1 MEEKLN
7 MGKKE
12 RTRGKILAM
21 VVERQITL
29 KQAAKKMQV
38 CYRQAK
44 RIHKR
49 YLEQGDKGLLH
60 KSLGK
65 PSPKRID
72 ENIKKK
78 CLELYAEKYPDFGP
92 TLAAEKLEEL
102 DGIKINHETLRRLL
116 IKEGLWSRKR
126 RRNIHRSRRERR
138 ACFGQMLQFDG
149 SHHKWF
155 EQRGAKCCL
164 MNIVDDATGMTQSFL
179 TEQETTEA
187 AMRLLWD
194 WIDCHGIPQ
203 AVCCDKKNAY
213 VITREPTISE
223 IIKNVRPKTPFQKAC
238 EKLGIQIIV
247 AHSAQSKGRVE
258 RNHGVYQDRFVK
270 ELRLAKI
277 NTIEKANAFLQKEYL
292 PKINKKFAMAPLD
305 SQDGHAPC
313 PSKEQLAD
321 IFCYEEQRV
330 VSNDFVIR
338 YENRLFQITKS
349 NRNIPRP
356 KTNILVRELLDGT
369 IKLIWNNKELD
380 FLEITKEY
388 LKEVNLS

>member
-1 MEEKLN
+1 MKN
-7 MGKKE
+7 
-12 RTRGKILAM
+12 
-21 VVERQITL
+21 
-29 KQAAKKMQV
+29 
-38 CYRQAK
+38 
-44 RIHKR
+44 
-49 YLEQGDKGLLH
+49 LE
-60 KSLGK
+60 
-65 PSPKRID
+65 
-72 ENIKKK
+72 
-78 CLELYAEKYPDFGP
+78 Y
-92 TLAAEKLEEL
+92 
-102 DGIKINHETLRRLL
+102 
-116 IKEGLWSRKR
+116 
-126 RRNIHRSRRERR
+126 
-138 ACFGQMLQFDG
+138 
-149 SHHKWF
+149 
-155 EQRGAKCCL
+155 
-164 MNIVDDATGMTQSFL
+164 
-179 TEQETTEA
+179 
-187 AMRLLWD
+187 
-194 WIDCHGIPQ
+194 
-203 AVCCDKKNAY
+203 
-213 VITREPTISE
+213 E
-223 IIKNVRPKTPFQKAC
+223 IIA
-238 EKLGIQIIV
+238 

-277 NTIEKANAFLQKEYL
+277 NTIEEANAFLQKQYL
-292 PKINKKFAMAPLD
+292 PKINKKFAIAPLD